1 MVKKNFMKGL
11 LDGNFV
17 TSFIRSYNI
26 NMDIS
31 KNKDGSYNL
40 NFTVT
45 NTTGWESGTRLRKDN
60 NHDGQH
66 DVIIPNKMRGEGIR
80 LGGNI
85 KEIWKWTET
94 VRIKD

>member
-1 MVKKNFMKGL
+1 MVKKEFYEGIQ
-11 LDGNFV
+11 DGNVV
-17 TSFIRSYNI
+17 TSFLGSYNT
-26 NMDIS
+26 NVDIS

-66 DVIIPNKMRGEGIR
+66 DAIIPNKMRGEGIR

-94 VRIKD
+94 IRIKD